1 MRLQNYL
8 NQKPM
13 FYAEIDYKRAPR
25 AFESIKNSLRF
36 NSKIVHLVGTN
47 AKGSTGRFLAYY
59 LHRAGYS
66 VGHYSSPHIVDFNE
80 RIWIDGK
87 NISDEKLESAHD
99 RLQLLLN
106 EEFKKSLSYFEYT
119 TFLALVAF
127 ENLDFI
133 VFEAGLGGE
142 YDATSVVE
150 SDLTLVTPI
159 DFDHMDFLGD
169 TIEQIAT
176 TKLKATKQKAII
188 GEQSHSEVFNI
199 AKELELDF
207 KSYQEYIDKELKYQ
221 IEDFISKKNL
231 PKFFTQNLSLAV
243 ASLIE
248 LNLFDNLSKIEDIQI
263 FGRFYKLSEN
273 ITIDVG
279 HNPLSARA
287 IANSLGEK
295 KVNLIYNTYSDK
307 NYTLI
312 LDILKDNI
320 KKLYLIDFENQRLE
334 DAESIF
340 RVCRELKI
348 EYEKLK
354 KIENSKEY
362 LVYGSFSTIE
372 QFLKGFHFER

>member
-25 AFESIKNSLRF
+25 AFESIKNSLIL

-133 VFEAGLGGE
+133 IFEAGLGGE

>member
-133 VFEAGLGGE
+133 IFEAGLGGE

-287 IANSLGEK
+287 IANSLDEK

-334 DAESIF
+334 DAKNIF

-348 EYEKLK
+348 EYQKLK

-372 QFLKGFHFER
+372 QFLKRFHFER

>member
-1 MRLQNYL
+1 
-8 NQKPM
+8 M

-25 AFESIKNSLRF
+25 AFESIKNSLIL

-133 VFEAGLGGE
+133 IFEAGLGGE